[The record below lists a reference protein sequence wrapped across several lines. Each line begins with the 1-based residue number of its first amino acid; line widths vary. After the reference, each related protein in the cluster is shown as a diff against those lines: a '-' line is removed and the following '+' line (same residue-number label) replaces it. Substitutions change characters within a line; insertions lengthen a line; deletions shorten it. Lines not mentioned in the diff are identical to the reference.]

1 MVRKTKKREGIQVD
15 MTPLI
20 DMMFLL
26 IIFFLIATSFQT
38 YKKISVTLPGSETGE
53 NPVNESLIISILKD
67 GSIEIEEKKF
77 TLSQFNEYLK
87 ENYLI
92 LSKKQIYIN
101 ADRSVDYE
109 SIIKILDVLRKNSLQ
124 SISLGVKPY

>member
-1 MVRKTKKREGIQVD
+1 MARRIKKREGIQVD

-53 NPVNESLIISILKD
+53 NPANEPFIITILRDESIL
-67 GSIEIEEKKF
+67 IEEQKY

-87 ENYLI
+87 NN
-92 LSKKQIYIN
+92 LSSLSSRQIYLN
-101 ADRSVDYE
+101 ADRDVSYE
-109 SIIKILDVLRKNSLQ
+109 TIIKILDILRKNSLQ

>member
-1 MVRKTKKREGIQVD
+1 MRKNRKREGIQVD

-53 NPVNESLIISILKD
+53 NPSNEPFIITILKD
-67 GSIEIEEKKF
+67 GNIEVDDQKF
-77 TLSQFNEYLK
+77 SLANFDIFIK
-87 ENYLI
+87 ENAGS
-92 LSKKQIYIN
+92 LSSRQIYLN
-101 ADRSVDYE
+101 ADRDVNYE
-109 SIIKILDVLRKNSLQ
+109 IIIKILDILRKNSLQ
-124 SISLGVKPY
+124 SVSLGVKPY

>member
-1 MVRKTKKREGIQVD
+1 
-15 MTPLI
+15 
-20 DMMFLL
+20 L

>member
-1 MVRKTKKREGIQVD
+1 MVRRTKKREGIQVD

-87 ENYLI
+87 ENYSI

>member
-1 MVRKTKKREGIQVD
+1 VRKSKKREGIQVD

-38 YKKISVTLPGSETGE
+38 YKKIAVTLPGSETGE
-53 NPVNESLIISILKD
+53 NPVNEPFVVTVLKD
-67 GSIEIEEKKF
+67 GNVSIDEQIYS
-77 TLSQFNEYLK
+77 LSKLDIYIK
-87 ENYLI
+87 ENLAN
-92 LSKKQIYIN
+92 LSSRQIYIN
-101 ADRSVDYE
+101 ADRDVAYE
-109 SIIKILDVLRKNSLQ
+109 VIIKILDIFRKNSLQ

>member
-1 MVRKTKKREGIQVD
+1 MLKKRKREGVQVD

-38 YKKISVTLPGSETGE
+38 YKKISVKLPGSETGE
-53 NPVNESLIISILKD
+53 NPANEAFIITVLNNNEIQIENQKFSISSFDAFVSENKSNL
-67 GSIEIEEKKF
+67 SSKF
-77 TLSQFNEYLK
+77 
-87 ENYLI
+87 
-92 LSKKQIYIN
+92 IYIN
-101 ADRSVDYE
+101 ADRKVDYE
-109 SIIKILDVLRKNSLQ
+109 IIIKILDILRKNSLT

>member
-1 MVRKTKKREGIQVD
+1 MVRRTKKREGIQVD

>member
-1 MVRKTKKREGIQVD
+1 

-53 NPVNESLIISILKD
+53 NPSNEPFIITILKD
-67 GSIEIEEKKF
+67 GNIEVDDQKF
-77 TLSQFNEYLK
+77 SLANFDLFIK
-87 ENYLI
+87 ENAGN
-92 LSKKQIYIN
+92 LSSRQIYLN
-101 ADRSVDYE
+101 ADRDVNYE
-109 SIIKILDVLRKNSLQ
+109 IIIKILDILRKNSLQ
-124 SISLGVKPY
+124 SVSLGVKPY

>member
-1 MVRKTKKREGIQVD
+1 MKKLKKREGIQVD

-38 YKKISVTLPGSETGE
+38 YKKITVTLPGSETGE
-53 NPVNESLIISILKD
+53 NPANENFIITIMNDGLIVIEQNEFTIS
-67 GSIEIEEKKF
+67 GFEKF
-77 TLSQFNEYLK
+77 IK
-87 ENYLI
+87 ENAFS
-92 LSKKQIYIN
+92 LSSKQIYLN
-101 ADRSVDYE
+101 ADRNTDYE
-109 SIIKILDVLRKNSLQ
+109 MVIKVLDILRKNSLQ

>member
-1 MVRKTKKREGIQVD
+1 MRKNRKREGIQVD

-53 NPVNESLIISILKD
+53 NPSNEPFIITILKD
-67 GSIEIEEKKF
+67 GNIEVDDQKF
-77 TLSQFNEYLK
+77 SLANFDMFIK
-87 ENYLI
+87 ENAGS
-92 LSKKQIYIN
+92 LSSRQIYLN
-101 ADRSVDYE
+101 ADRDVNYE
-109 SIIKILDVLRKNSLQ
+109 VIIKILDILRKNSLQ
-124 SISLGVKPY
+124 SVSLGVKPY